1 MAQSRTEHLEWCKQR
16 ALEFLDKGD
25 LDQALASF
33 ASDMSKHPETGDH
46 PMLDRGMTLLMTRQ
60 LDTDQQ
66 IREFI
71 TGFN

>member
-1 MAQSRTEHLEWCKQR
+1 MAISRNEHLEWCKQR

-25 LDQALASF
+25 LHQALTSF

-46 PMLDRGMTLLMTRQ
+46 IMFDRGMTLLMTGQ
-60 LDTDQQ
+60 LDTDTE